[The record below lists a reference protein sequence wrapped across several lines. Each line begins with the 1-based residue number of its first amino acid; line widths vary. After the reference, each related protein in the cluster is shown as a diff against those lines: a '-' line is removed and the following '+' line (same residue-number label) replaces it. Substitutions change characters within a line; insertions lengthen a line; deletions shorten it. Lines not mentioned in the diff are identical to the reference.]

1 MITFYSS
8 GLAQVASG
16 WVGNVGSSRF
26 NSKKG
31 KRAKT
36 KMLTI
41 KKKKKKYLLR
51 FITENQLTQI
61 AKYYGFTCS

>member
-41 KKKKKKYLLR
+41 KKKKKKK
-51 FITENQLTQI
+51 FSFKI
-61 AKYYGFTCS
+61 YYRKSIDSDSQVL